1 MKKFLVVG
9 NPIKHTHSPKLHN
22 FWFKKYNINAK
33 YEQRLVDEKNLE
45 EIIKEVR
52 EKKIDGINITAPFKQ
67 NFFNLV
73 DLKTD
78 EVEKT
83 KSINTVYINEKGL
96 LVEEWRTQS
105 GITYLNIKIKYD
117 FNEKIVELIETR
129 GGYTDIYTYERTS
142 LDTLK
147 IHYYENSVNQL
158 NYEYSQVFIGQEN
171 QPDSSYTINGGF
183 SGGNQYIQK
192 DGNLISWTKDGATS
206 FFEYDNFKN
215 PFLGTFS
222 TPGIGSEIHTGQI
235 GLLLSTNNRIKTT
248 RSESVIT
255 FTCKYENDFP
265 FQFYIGEELVGEF
278 EFY

>member
-83 KSINTVYINEKGL
+83 KSINTVYINDKGL
-96 LVEEWRTQS
+96 LVGDNTDVGGFKESLKHINYDIKKKNVFIIGAGGVASSIITALKSLEVGNISITNRTKKKA
-105 GITYLNIKIKYD
+105 INIKELFQNQVLI
-117 FNEKIVELIETR
+117 NEIVEWGETPKFCK
-129 GGYTDIYTYERTS
+129 TDVVINVTS
-142 LDTLK
+142 LGLNKNESIELDYEKFKPGPSQKKLFYDVNYNPPITNFLK
-147 IHYYENSVNQL
+147 KGDELKNQTEN
-158 NYEYSQVFIGQEN
+158 
-171 QPDSSYTINGGF
+171 
-183 SGGNQYIQK
+183 
-192 DGNLISWTKDGATS
+192 
-206 FFEYDNFKN
+206 
-215 PFLGTFS
+215 
-222 TPGIGSEIHTGQI
+222 
-235 GLLLSTNNRIKTT
+235 GLLMFLYQAQLAFKIWNGIKPEVNRETL
-248 RSESVIT
+248 
-255 FTCKYENDFP
+255 D
-265 FQFYIGEELVGEF
+265 LLLDD
-278 EFY
+278 

>member
-1 MKKFLVVG
+1 MKLLYTILVLSFFLITSCEKEDDSDDNEGTNTSVNNQGKV
-9 NPIKHTHSPKLHN
+9 KRFHN
-22 FWFKKYNINAK
+22 YGDNYSIEFKY
-33 YEQRLVDEKNLE
+33 
-45 EIIKEVR
+45 
-52 EKKIDGINITAPFKQ
+52 
-67 NFFNLV
+67 
-73 DLKTD
+73 
-78 EVEKT
+78 
-83 KSINTVYINEKGL
+83 NEKGL

-117 FNEKIVELIETR
+117 INDKIVELIETR

-158 NYEYSQVFIGQEN
+158 NYKYSQVFIGQEN
-171 QPDSSYTINGGF
+171 QPDSSYTINDG
-183 SGGNQYIQK
+183 SSRSNHYIWK

-265 FQFYIGEELVGEF
+265 LQFYSGEELIGEF

>member
-96 LVEEWRTQS
+96 LVGDNTDVGGFKES
-105 GITYLNIKIKYD
+105 LKHINYDIKKK
-117 FNEKIVELIETR
+117 N
-129 GGYTDIYTYERTS
+129 
-142 LDTLK
+142 
-147 IHYYENSVNQL
+147 
-158 NYEYSQVFIGQEN
+158 VFIIGAGGVA
-171 QPDSSYTINGGF
+171 SSIITALK
-183 SGGNQYIQK
+183 SLEVGN
-192 DGNLISWTKDGATS
+192 ISITNRTKKKA
-206 FFEYDNFKN
+206 
-215 PFLGTFS
+215 
-222 TPGIGSEIHTGQI
+222 
-235 GLLLSTNNRIKTT
+235 IKTREGT
-248 RSESVIT
+248 
-255 FTCKYENDFP
+255 
-265 FQFYIGEELVGEF
+265 
-278 EFY
+278 